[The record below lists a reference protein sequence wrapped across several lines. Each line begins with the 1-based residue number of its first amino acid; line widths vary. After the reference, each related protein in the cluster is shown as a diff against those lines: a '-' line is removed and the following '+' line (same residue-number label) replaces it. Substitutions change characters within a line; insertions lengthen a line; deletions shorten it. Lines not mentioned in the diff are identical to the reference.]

1 MRDSDSDVDTSWAD
15 DFEDDGLSLSE
26 DTPGPSP
33 VQDSANDADA
43 LARLR
48 VKGDD
53 AASNT
58 TAVENANTGELGSA
72 ISSRADADE
81 TGYLDFSVKSPWEK
95 LARSV
100 ERAVRGWL
108 ASSESALA
116 AASSPCDRPEHGG
129 RHLRCLRARVDHAT
143 HWRRDPYSVLL
154 YYPPGAPPNVLDRR
168 VAPDATS
175 AAPDASFAAPATR
188 LSHRARVTHRVLAP
202 SSEDLGA
209 DTSGVQRWFGLG
221 CPFAVVE
228 PPFSFGSR
236 FSDVDEASAIR
247 SAVSDGFESAGAPAH
262 WPIFAP
268 VHGPARGAFV
278 GRADG
283 DGWAVRLETDSLD
296 GASANR
302 ARART
307 LAGLAETTRERLAAT
322 GAVASW
328 NPADDAHAD
337 DAHASARLTFPTDRR
352 WIFGRRASG
361 LGFGSESG
369 SESDERGG
377 AGAAF
382 MALADGGPTVAR
394 RRRARASD
402 ANANVNAAG
411 GVRTRDEW
419 DDYAPWSPWSRLADP
434 WDAIELDARWRDAP
448 LRRLLSRG
456 DGANALSPTHAPEWI
471 LRAIPTGAS
480 SRPSDD
486 VGVGVGASLA
496 NEKTEVKTEAKTE
509 HGVESS
515 DGRLGLAEMYYKL
528 SAAASSRATLD
539 AETMGRLASEEFW
552 DDTAGPAPRAPPEAA
567 VQDVLRDVFDTNGGE
582 ANARRDASGRDEMAR
597 ARLFPNPPRSAPP
610 ESLLARVA
618 MHALCFG
625 NVRAVAVLWRR
636 FVREIR
642 FAHWDRGVS
651 LPRVDVG
658 GDYVGSG
665 TDVGSRTDSGLAT
678 SDAAVDSSDAAV
690 DSSDGAVDSSVD
702 SDEKRV
708 LVLEAP
714 DVRACLIHQKLQ
726 LINACIRRRKVASV
740 AAFEAS
746 EVSKEGPTPLAGT
759 VSVVTASGWND
770 PGDGW
775 EGADDWN
782 DRTDAAG
789 GTGVVDDDID
799 LTSLLGSDAAPTAK
813 RRGGEEERSSEDTP
827 RGDAGLGESLNPEPV
842 ASAARDDDE
851 DVGFETASDDGDGE
865 GLSSDEPAGP
875 PEGVRRP
882 HPAGLRLLR
891 PPHAPL
897 NVPVTQLPPAM
908 TEDMMH
914 EREAAMHALGD
925 TPEGR
930 ALRVKMQSDLLIS
943 DMSAFKAANPGSCLA
958 DFVRW
963 HSPRDWIEDDVP
975 GAARVDLAPSAP
987 KGALSARMREPGNV
1001 WGTLWR
1007 DAPRASA
1014 ASQRLLFD
1022 PIREGEKALHFLEN
1036 VPPPAV
1042 FAQLLAAAA
1051 GAVGHVYASAD
1062 GATLEP
1068 APEALER
1075 AANLAARTLA
1085 RPCPR
1090 PAEHAAVA
1098 GELQRAERV
1107 VARAES
1113 LAHRLPG
1120 VPRRVLEAILRDAA
1134 EKDDARECEDASAN
1148 GDGEGN
1154 GGGGWTP
1161 PTPSEAAV
1169 VRDDCEERRAVAA
1182 LLPPGTDGAGA
1193 EAATVAEYVIR
1204 VGGGRAQTHRAHVVA
1219 APCFLRVSA
1228 ADAYPY

>member
-1 MRDSDSDVDTSWAD
+1 MGDSDVDTSWAD

-26 DTPGPSP
+26 ETPGPSP

-43 LARLR
+43 FARLR
-48 VKGDD
+48 LKADD
-53 AASNT
+53 AASEP
-58 TAVENANTGELGSA
+58 TADASEVASA
-72 ISSRADADE
+72 IPSRADADE

-95 LARSV
+95 LARAV

-108 ASSESALA
+108 ASSESDLA
-116 AASSPCDRPEHGG
+116 AASTPCDRPEHGG
-129 RHLRCLRARVDHAT
+129 RHLLCLRARVDHAT

-154 YYPPGAPPNVLDRR
+154 YYPPDAPPNVL
-168 VAPDATS
+168 AHPASPEATS
-175 AAPDASFAAPATR
+175 SAAS
-188 LSHRARVTHRVLAP
+188 SSQVSNRALVTHRILAP
-202 SSEDLGA
+202 SSEDPRAGTGTG
-209 DTSGVQRWFGLG
+209 TSGLQRWFGLG

-228 PPFSFGSR
+228 PPFSYGSH

-247 SAVSDGFESAGAPAH
+247 SAVSHAFASAGAPSH
-262 WPIFAP
+262 WPILAP

-283 DGWAVRLETDSLD
+283 DGWAVRLETDSLS
-296 GASANR
+296 GASADR

-328 NPADDAHAD
+328 NPADDAF
-337 DAHASARLTFPTDRR
+337 ASARLTFPTDRR
-352 WIFGRRASG
+352 WLVGDRGYGSASG
-361 LGFGSESG
+361 SG
-369 SESDERGG
+369 SDSDDGGG
-377 AGAAF
+377 AGSAF
-382 MALADGGPTVAR
+382 MALADGGPSAAR
-394 RRRARASD
+394 RRRLRRDDDGRGGGGARARE
-402 ANANVNAAG
+402 NAAD

-419 DDYAPWSPWSRLADP
+419 DDDAPWSPWSCLSDP
-434 WDAIELDARWRDAP
+434 WDAVELDARWRDAP
-448 LRRLLSRG
+448 LVDLLGGG
-456 DGANALSPTHAPEWI
+456 DGANALSPARAPEWI

-480 SRPSDD
+480 RDD
-486 VGVGVGASLA
+486 LDGVGVGAGPASKMNDA
-496 NEKTEVKTEAKTE
+496 AARAGSNPRPHRDEGES
-509 HGVESS
+509 GGESS
-515 DGRLGLAEMYYKL
+515 GNPRDGGGGLGLAEMYYKL

-539 AETMGRLASEEFW
+539 AETMGRLASAEFW
-552 DDTAGPAPRAPPEAA
+552 DDAAGPAPRAPPEAA
-567 VQDVLRDVFDTNGGE
+567 VQDVLRDVFDTNGGGKRSRE
-582 ANARRDASGRDEMAR
+582 SESERFRRDARGRDER
-597 ARLFPNPPRSAPP
+597 APAFANPPRSAPP

-618 MHALCFG
+618 LHALCFG

-642 FAHWDRGVS
+642 FAHWDRGVP
-651 LPRVDVG
+651 LPRMDVETDPEAPTREG
-658 GDYVGSG
+658 ERDGD
-665 TDVGSRTDSGLAT
+665 
-678 SDAAVDSSDAAV
+678 
-690 DSSDGAVDSSVD
+690 VD
-702 SDEKRV
+702 SDEEETRV
-708 LVLEAP
+708 LVREAP

-726 LINACIRRRKVASV
+726 LINACVRRRKAASV

-746 EVSKEGPTPLAGT
+746 AVSKEGPTPLAGT

-789 GTGVVDDDID
+789 GPHGNGAIGDGWGGGVDDDID
-799 LTSLLGSDAAPTAK
+799 LTSLLGSDAVAPAPSEK
-813 RRGGEEERSSEDTP
+813 RGSVDERIPVDERRSE
-827 RGDAGLGESLNPEPV
+827 REPEPFAGAV
-842 ASAARDDDE
+842 RDEDE
-851 DVGFETASDDGDGE
+851 DVGFETASDDGDDE
-865 GLSSDEPAGP
+865 GLASDEPAGP

-897 NVPVTQLPPAM
+897 NVPVTQLPAAM

-925 TPEGR
+925 TAEGR

-963 HSPRDWIEDDVP
+963 HSPRDWIEADVP
-975 GAARVDLAPSAP
+975 EAARVDSAPASAP
-987 KGALSARMREPGNV
+987 KGALSARMRAPGNV

-1062 GATLEP
+1062 ASALEP
-1068 APEALER
+1068 APDALRR
-1075 AANLAARTLA
+1075 AASLAAHTFA

-1090 PAEHAAVA
+1090 PAEHASLA
-1098 GELQRAERV
+1098 GELQRVERA

-1120 VPRRVLEAILRDAA
+1120 VPRRILEAILRDAA
-1134 EKDDARECEDASAN
+1134 AADDARDRAEAEAEA
-1148 GDGEGN
+1148 EAETAGN
-1154 GGGGWTP
+1154 GGWAP
-1161 PTPSEAAV
+1161 PTPSEVAIDGA
-1169 VRDDCEERRAVAA
+1169 EERSAVAA

-1193 EAATVAEYVIR
+1193 EAATVAEYAIR

-1219 APCFLRVSA
+1219 APCFLRVSS